1 MKIIIDFI
9 KSRLLYLICN
19 YKYLIPL
26 CIFFSCNNSV
36 QLDKKNIRFKDR
48 PNILILMSD
57 NQSAEHLGCYGDNS
71 VKTPNID
78 QLAENGVLFNN
89 AFCSAPSCSPARA
102 AMLSGQDIWRL
113 KQAANLWSSF
123 PKVKVF
129 TSLLEDDGYE
139 VGIQGKGWGPGNSKI
154 SGWDK
159 NPGGDKFDSF
169 ESFFD
174 QSKKDKPWFYWYSS
188 SDPHR
193 PFRKNGWKN
202 SGIDIDSIF
211 VPPYLPDNI
220 ETRKDIADYYD
231 EIQIFDT
238 EVGAYV
244 SFLKEKNELENT
256 IVIVCS
262 DNGWQMPRGLAN
274 LYDFGTKIP
283 LIIHWPKKFKSGRS
297 IDDFVNLKDFAP
309 TFLEI
314 ANIEIPKEMNS
325 NSFLDLLIS
334 PKEGNISNKRNS
346 VIMGRERHAF
356 VREAGKGYPGRA
368 IRTEEFLYIRNYNP
382 ERWPAGDPPLYGD
395 VDSHMLQYDAPTKVN
410 ILKRKLLNKADP
422 FFNLAF
428 GKRPKEEL
436 FDLKNDP
443 YQLNNLSY
451 DKRYLSIK
459 DSLSTILNK
468 YLKSSGDPREN
479 GIDYDWDSAYYFEEN
494 DKKPKPSKK
503 YIDLLGLKSEYNY
516 LK

>member
-1 MKIIIDFI
+1 MKINY
-9 KSRLLYLICN
+9 KKGRLHYLLYKIIFLISLLVIDSCN
-19 YKYLIPL
+19 Y
-26 CIFFSCNNSV
+26 SNQSA
-36 QLDKKNIRFKDR
+36 KKNTEFENR

-57 NQSAEHLGCYGDNS
+57 NQSADHLGCYGDRS

-78 QLAENGVLFNN
+78 KLAENGVLFNN
-89 AFCSAPSCSPARA
+89 AFCSAPSCSPARS

-129 TSLLEDDGYE
+129 PGLLEEDGYK
-139 VGIQGKGWGPGNSKI
+139 VGIEGKGWGPGNYKI

-159 NPGGDKFDSF
+159 NPGGDKFNSF
-169 ESFFD
+169 KSFINK
-174 QSKKDKPWFYWYSS
+174 SKKDKPWLYWYSS
-188 SDPHR
+188 TDPHR

-202 SGIDIDSIF
+202 SKIDLDSIF

-220 ETRKDIADYYD
+220 EIRKDIADYYD

-238 EVGAYV
+238 EVGSYI
-244 SFLKEKNELENT
+244 SYLKEINELENT
-256 IVIVCS
+256 IIIVCS

-283 LIIHWPKKFKSGRS
+283 LIISWPNNFKSGRI
-297 IDDFVNLKDFAP
+297 IDDFINLKDFAP

-314 ANIEIPKEMNS
+314 ANIEIPNEMNS
-325 NSFLDLLIS
+325 NSFLDLLVS
-334 PKEGNISNKRNS
+334 KKEGKISNQRNS

-356 VREAGKGYPGRA
+356 VRQGGKGYPGRA
-368 IRTEEFLYIRNYNP
+368 IRTEEFLYIRNYKP

-410 ILKRKLLNKADP
+410 ILKRKLLNDSDE
-422 FFNLAF
+422 FFDLAF
-428 GKRPKEEL
+428 SKRPKEEL

-443 YQLNNLSY
+443 YQLNNLSN

-459 DSLSTILNK
+459 KNLSDALTA
-468 YLKSSGDPREN
+468 YLKTSGDPREN
-479 GIDYDWDSAYYFEEN
+479 GIEFDWDSAYYFEEN
-494 DKKPKPSKK
+494 DKKPRPSEK
-503 YIDLLGLKSEYNY
+503 YIDFLDLKSEYDY